1 MFDSLSRDVST
12 PEKLVAYVV
21 NEGCADRLRGVPIDY
36 AARVT
41 AGVTLLDSKIPG
53 WWKTDHEYPIDL
65 DTLDVGDGSCCVS
78 AQLSGS
84 RNFYT
89 SFVDGRIA
97 LGLTDGNDGTYTM
110 HGFSAEASSYMIH
123 THEDRLPHIDENYDD
138 DAAFALLTT
147 LWANIIRVRR
157 GLPVDLTV

>member
-21 NEGCADRLRGVPIDY
+21 NEGCPDRLHGVPVDY

-53 WWKTDHEYPIDL
+53 WWKTDHECPIDL
-65 DTLDVGDGSCCVS
+65 DVLDVANGKYCVS

-97 LGLTDGNDGTYTM
+97 LGLTDSNDGTYTT
-110 HGFSAEASSYMIH
+110 HGFSAESSSYMTDIH
-123 THEDRLPHIDENYDD
+123 GDRLPHIDEDYDD
-138 DAAFALLTT
+138 DEAFVLLTT

-157 GLPVDLTV
+157 GLPVDLTI